1 MVGVG
6 ITPEGINQNYA
17 VYEFALEM
25 GWTPQNVTG
34 TEAWFRNYPAARYGK
49 EDGQLS
55 EAWRILQQTVYSY
68 KGAFV
73 LHGKYTICRRPSLK
87 IYPFV
92 SESPVISQKY
102 YIF

>member
-25 GWTPQNVTG
+25 GWTPQNVTVSS
-34 TEAWFRNYPAARYGK
+34 WFQQYPTVRYGK
-49 EDGQLS
+49 EDGRLS
-55 EAWRILQQTVYSY
+55 EAWKILKETVYSY
-68 KGAFV
+68 NGVFI
-73 LHGKYTICRRPSLK
+73 LHGKYTVCRKPSLK

-92 SESPVISQKY
+92 RIMK
-102 YIF
+102 